1 MPKTAVQYV
10 CSECGTTHSKWSGR
24 CNECGAW
31 NTLEETA
38 IAPKPGAGRKIAAAR
53 EALPATPLKDITT
66 GKVERLSTGSA
77 EFDRVLG
84 GGVVPGSVMLLG
96 GEPGI
101 GKSTLLL
108 QTAAQLSQHGSVL
121 YVSGEE
127 SAEQIGLRATRLGV
141 NGEGLS
147 LIASTDADAVI
158 QTILT
163 ANPGTVIIDS
173 IQTMATDQ
181 YASGAGSVTQVREV
195 ATRLGAVA
203 KSQRIPIILVGHVTK
218 EGEVAGPKLLEHLVD
233 TVLYLEGE
241 KFHNQRLLRG
251 AKNRFGPTDEVGV
264 LEMEEQGLIDVSNPS
279 AAFLGSSDGGELG
292 SAVCATL
299 EGTRCL
305 LTEVQALT
313 VSTSFGYPKRT
324 ASGFDLNKL
333 HLLLAVLTRHAK
345 LPVGTHDVYVG
356 VSGGYKLSEPGADL
370 SVALAVVSAVR
381 GRPLL
386 DKLAVVGECGLA
398 GEIRPVAGIA
408 KRIEE
413 AKRAG
418 FKQIMVP
425 KRGLPRK
432 LPTGIKVVGVGRIEE
447 AVKTALQP
455 DTVKA

>member
-1 MPKTAVQYV
+1 MSAT
-10 CSECGTTHSKWSGR
+10 
-24 CNECGAW
+24 
-31 NTLEETA
+31 
-38 IAPKPGAGRKIAAAR
+38 R
-53 EALPATPLKDITT
+53 EALPSVPLTDIAK
-66 GKVERLSTGSA
+66 GSVERLTTGST

-84 GGVVPGSVMLLG
+84 GGVVPGAVMLLG

-108 QTAAQLSQHGSVL
+108 QTAATLSQHGTVL

-127 SAEQIGLRATRLGV
+127 SAEQIGLRGRRLGLDAK
-141 NGEGLS
+141 GLS
-147 LIASTDADAVI
+147 LVASTDADAVI
-158 QTILT
+158 QTILD
-163 ANPGTVIIDS
+163 AGPSAVIIDS

-203 KSQRIPIILVGHVTK
+203 KSQRIPIVLVGHVTK

-241 KFHNQRLLRG
+241 RFHQQRLLRG

-264 LEMEEQGLIDVSNPS
+264 LEMEESGLTDVANPS
-279 AAFLGSSDGGELG
+279 AAFLGDAESERLG
-292 SAVCATL
+292 SAVTATL

-305 LTEVQALT
+305 LAEVQALT
-313 VSTSFGYPKRT
+313 VATSFGYPKRT

-345 LPVGTHDVYVG
+345 VAVATHDVYVG
-356 VSGGYKLSEPGADL
+356 VSGGFKLAEPGTEL
-370 SVALAVVSAVR
+370 SVALAVASAIK
-381 GRPLL
+381 GRPL
-386 DKLAVVGECGLA
+386 KKGVVAVGECGLA

-418 FKQIMVP
+418 FTEIIVP
-425 KRGLPRK
+425 ERGLPTKR
-432 LPTGIKVVGVGRIEE
+432 PSGITVTGVKRIEQAIAAALEPE
-447 AVKTALQP
+447 AKRG
-455 DTVKA
+455 

>member
-1 MPKTAVQYV
+1 M
-10 CSECGTTHSKWSGR
+10 
-24 CNECGAW
+24 
-31 NTLEETA
+31 EETA
-38 IAPKPGAGRKIAAAR
+38 IAPKPGVGRKISASR
-53 EALPATPLKDITT
+53 EALPATPLKDISS
-66 GKVERLSTGSA
+66 GKVDRLATGST

-84 GGVVPGSVMLLG
+84 GGVVPGAVMLLG

-108 QTAAQLSQHGSVL
+108 QTAAQLSQHGTVL

-127 SAEQIGLRATRLGV
+127 SNEQIGLRAQRLKV
-141 NGEGLS
+141 NADSLS
-147 LIASTDADAVI
+147 LVASTDADAVI
-158 QTILT
+158 QTILS
-163 ANPGTVIIDS
+163 AGPAAVIIDS

-181 YASGAGSVTQVREV
+181 YASGAGSITQVREV

-264 LEMEEQGLIDVSNPS
+264 LEMEEEGLVDVSNPS
-279 AAFLGSSDGGELG
+279 AAFLGESESDRLG

-313 VSTSFGYPKRT
+313 VATSFGYPKRT

-356 VSGGYKLSEPGADL
+356 VSGGFRLSEPGADL
-370 SVALAVVSAVR
+370 AVALAAVSAVR
-381 GRPLL
+381 GRPL
-386 DKLAVVGECGLA
+386 KEQLAVVGECGLA
-398 GEIRPVAGIA
+398 GEIRPVAGVA

-418 FKQIMVP
+418 FKEIIVP
-425 KRGLPRK
+425 KRGLPKK
-432 LPTGIKVVGVGRIEE
+432 LPTGITVTGVGRIEE

-455 DTVKA
+455 DNLHKSGPKSASLKS